1 MTVYAIIPARAG
13 SKEIPNKNLSS
24 IKGHPLLSFS
34 IASALESQFIDEVYV
49 SSDSEHILNIANDYG
64 SNTLLRPIEISGDF
78 SRDVEFLLHFY
89 NTLKN
94 ISEDDTVVLL
104 RPTHPIRNPEILK
117 LAFEKYSRSLLNQK
131 IDSLRSMKVSKE
143 IPYKTWV
150 LNEDGT
156 MRPILK
162 DLEGIPDMVNAP
174 RQILPKTYYQDG
186 YIDIFPFRTII
197 KYNSTSGTKVEPF
210 FIDEFSL
217 DIDSIDDLE
226 KINSYFNSHTL
237 PKWVKLPTRINQ
249 N

>member
-24 IKGHPLLSFS
+24 LKGHPLLSFS
-34 IASALESQFIDEVYV
+34 IASAFECRFIDEVYV
-49 SSDSEHILNIANDYG
+49 SSDSEHILNVASDYG
-64 SNTLLRPIEISGDF
+64 SKTLLRPTEISGDF

-89 NTLKN
+89 NTLTN

-117 LAFEKYSRSLLNQK
+117 MAFEKYSRSLLDHK

-150 LNEDGT
+150 INEDST
-156 MRPILK
+156 VSPILK
-162 DLEGIPDMVNAP
+162 DLEGIFDMVNAP

-197 KYNSTSGTKVEPF
+197 KFNSTSGIKVKPF

-217 DIDSIDDLE
+217 DIDSLDDLE
-226 KINSYFNSHTL
+226 KINSYLNSHAL
-237 PKWVKLPTRINQ
+237 PKWVKFPTRISKN
-249 N
+249 